1 MARNV
6 KEHFLRFVVPLLAGI
21 SMGVIVTASTGA
33 SPKRFVFALAA
44 MTLPFLSILSG
55 SPKKFLILIFFASV
69 PFNINYFL
77 FKQYAPHLG
86 GANGLYLIPADL
98 PLAGLYLIWGYE
110 AIFLRRNQ
118 NLRWE
123 FSRFMPIVF
132 VFILALS
139 IVGSIKPLWGLYEL
153 IRWIRYLLILVY
165 LSRNLTGKSLPFALM
180 GLGIAVVLQCGLAIS
195 QVVMRSDL
203 GLSTLGVAGR
213 GSQDVFVQQL
223 STHAQVIRGAG
234 ATGHPNILGT
244 FLILLLPIFASLCL
258 SLSKGKVWIGSLMV
272 CLAGSVALYY
282 TFSRGAVFSFVG
294 SIAFLVLMLAGFKL
308 LSLKQTM
315 SVILGGLIVLTV
327 GSLVTYRTMEKRM
340 TYDSRQSFRVRM
352 QYNEAA
358 WEMFKNHV
366 FLGVGI
372 NNYTLAL
379 DKFAP
384 GVAAR
389 MDKEERIRAGVH
401 NLYLLILAET
411 GAFGILGFGLLIGGV
426 FAITLR
432 EAVRQRRFEKAV
444 ALGILSGLTGASVHN
459 LLEFTLWLDANLYTL
474 AILTALA
481 GAMGRDSDIGG
492 GAHLE

>member
-1 MARNV
+1 MASNV
-6 KEHFLRFVVPLLAGI
+6 KEHLIRFMVPLLAGI
-21 SMGVIVTASTGA
+21 SMGVIVGALTGA
-33 SPKRFVFALAA
+33 SPKRLVFALSAI
-44 MTLPFLSILSG
+44 TLPFLAILSG
-55 SPKKFLILIFFASV
+55 SPKKFLLLIFFSSI
-69 PFNINYFL
+69 PLNINYFL
-77 FKQYAPHLG
+77 FKQYAHHLG

-98 PLAGLYLIWGYE
+98 PLAGLYLVWGYE
-110 AIFLRRNQ
+110 TVILRRRQ
-118 NLRWE
+118 NLGGQL
-123 FSRFMPIVF
+123 SPLMPILF

-139 IVGSIKPLWGLYEL
+139 IIGSIKPLWGLYEL

-165 LSRNLTGKSLPFALM
+165 LSRNLVRKNVPLVLT
-180 GLGIAVVLQCGLAIS
+180 GLGIAVILQCGLAIS

-223 STHAQVIRGAG
+223 SKHAQVIRGAG
-234 ATGHPNILGT
+234 TTGHPNILGT
-244 FLILLLPIFASLCL
+244 FLILLVPIFVSLCL

-294 SIAFLVLMLAGFKL
+294 SIAFLVLMLAGFKI

-315 SVILGGLIVLTV
+315 SVILGGLIVLMV
-327 GSLVTYRTMEKRM
+327 GSLITYRTMEKRI

-384 GVAAR
+384 GVAAH

-411 GAFGILGFGLLIGGV
+411 GAFGILGFALLIGGV
-426 FAITLR
+426 FAVTLR
-432 EAVRQRRFEKAV
+432 EAVKQRRFEKAV

-459 LLEFTLWLDANLYTL
+459 LLEFTLWLDTNLYTL
-474 AILTALA
+474 AILTALV